1 MVKIKTEIPQELDT
15 TNTFRARVNVNTCIP
30 VNIYEGVRKYNKE
43 YLARL
48 KAINGDNVS
57 IPDKMNYRIINR
69 GDILTFADKEVVNED
84 TGHVTVFPKEV
95 FDEMFRHT
103 VELPCLLFG
112 PVEQTYEKIK
122 AMASP
127 KMRKEIEKHV
137 GDTARFRT
145 VPFLEKYTGNEA
157 DLED

>member
-1 MVKIKTEIPQELDT
+1 MVKIKTEVSKEMELP
-15 TNTFRARVNVNTCIP
+15 NSFRARVNVNTAIP
-30 VNIYEGVRKYNKE
+30 VNIYEGVRKYNKQ
-43 YLARL
+43 YLERL
-48 KAINGDNVS
+48 KAMNGENVS
-57 IPDKMNYRIINR
+57 IPDKMNYRNVSR

-95 FDEMFRHT
+95 FDEMSSYT

-122 AMASP
+122 TMASP